1 MQEHSNLVSL
11 ADLGRIR
18 SRVHWKACE
27 AQEYDVVW
35 VSATC
40 CLFVCLIFGLV
51 RIAVFLVWLILV
63 CSSTNV
69 FDSFELIK
77 LLESLNH
84 VLVVIN
90 RNLIHERKEQIGRVF
105 DFPTQ
110 PRLLLFDARIE
121 RYVNILLK

>member
-1 MQEHSNLVSL
+1 
-11 ADLGRIR
+11 
-18 SRVHWKACE
+18 
-27 AQEYDVVW
+27 
-35 VSATC
+35 
-40 CLFVCLIFGLV
+40 
-51 RIAVFLVWLILV
+51 
-63 CSSTNV
+63 V

-110 PRLLLFDARIE
+110 PCKIASSYLMSE
-121 RYVNILLK
+121 LKDMSTFYSNEKLQ